1 MSAAMRISR
10 SAPAV
15 SWEAIL
21 RAHGPM
27 AFDTAWRLLGNSA
40 DADDAVQE
48 AFLDAFKLYAKQPID
63 NWGGLLRRLATRRA
77 IDRLRGRRA
86 MTPIETEPPAGA
98 ADQPET
104 SLMEKELAARLRL
117 AVAKLPDREATVFSL
132 RYFGEMTTPMIA
144 EALEITPDAVGMALH
159 KARAKLKESL
169 GLEETVRKG
178 KRND

>member
-1 MSAAMRISR
+1 MRISESPR
-10 SAPAV
+10 AV

-48 AFLDAFKLYAKQPID
+48 AFLDAFELYAKQPVD

-86 MTPIETEPPAGA
+86 TIAIENEPA
-98 ADQPET
+98 AARADEPE
-104 SLMEKELAARLRL
+104 SAAIEAELAGRLRR
-117 AVAKLPDREATVFSL
+117 AVGGLPDREATVFSL
-132 RYFGEMTTPMIA
+132 RYFGEMSNPMIA
-144 EALEITPDAVGMALH
+144 ETLGITLDAVGMALH
-159 KARAKLKESL
+159 KARVKLKESL
-169 GLEETVRKG
+169 NLEIPVRKENR
-178 KRND
+178 K